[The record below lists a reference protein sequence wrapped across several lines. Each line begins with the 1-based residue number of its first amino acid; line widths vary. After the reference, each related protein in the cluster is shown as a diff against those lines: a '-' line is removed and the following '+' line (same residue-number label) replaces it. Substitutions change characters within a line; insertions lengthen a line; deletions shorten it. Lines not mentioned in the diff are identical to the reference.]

1 MFAVVMSPVFYSCR
15 ENHVCNNFAFSFQNH
30 IRTFITFPITLVHRK
45 LRFSREPR
53 GKLECVCLADKC
65 SIEWRWA
72 NYKIHSLRS
81 SENEEARNLC
91 LKFLRCECLPR
102 NRNRMWL
109 KIVNIFWL
117 RYVIWIR
124 IYKSTKN
131 KIVLKNW
138 FFWWNVI
145 NWFTILPATKFD
157 LIVNL
162 EDELINSEFN

>member
-124 IYKSTKN
+124 IYN
-131 KIVLKNW
+131 KQNCFEKLIFLVKCNQLIYHFTCDQVW
-138 FFWWNVI
+138 FDCKFRRWI
-145 NWFTILPATKFD
+145 NKQW
-157 LIVNL
+157 V
-162 EDELINSEFN
+162 